1 MIEEALPPLIAL
13 SEAYI
18 QIYELDETPSKGF
31 VVAPKSVE
39 DTVMQEGGQ

>member
-18 QIYELDETPSKGF
+18 QIYELDETPAKGF
-31 VVAPKSVE
+31 VIPQNDA
-39 DTVMQEGGQ
+39 TTQETNTA